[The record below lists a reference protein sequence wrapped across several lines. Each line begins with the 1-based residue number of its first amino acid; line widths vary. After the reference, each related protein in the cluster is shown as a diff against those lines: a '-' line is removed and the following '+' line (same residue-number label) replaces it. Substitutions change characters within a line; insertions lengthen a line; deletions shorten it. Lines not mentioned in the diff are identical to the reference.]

1 MDILVCPALD
11 RQLLE
16 GDWHLSQ
23 SDDVAANALSEFRGS
38 SYAVQVWGEH
48 ISALRSDRFEFGNV
62 VPQAL

>member
-1 MDILVCPALD
+1 MDLLIRSVLD

-23 SDDVAANALSEFRGS
+23 SDDLAADALSEFRGS